1 MRSRYVNDSTIKGG
15 TVLQSANAVM
25 RIREGIKT
33 GAITLR
39 VHVVKENERL
49 DHIAGRF
56 YGDGRHWWVIAAA
69 SNIGWAL
76 QVPAGT
82 RLHIPMDMSQVEAV
96 V

>member
-25 RIREGIKT
+25 RIREAIKT

-56 YGDGRHWWVIAAA
+56 YGDGRYWWLIAAA

-82 RLHIPMDMSQVEAV
+82 RLNIPMDISQVEAV